1 VGVNRQTLDLYWEQV
16 KKYKPSFFT
25 ALIAIPLASLLID
38 TLLPFF
44 FSQAIGGLTASN
56 QTEVTRSLIV
66 AGIVGFIGVVI
77 NYVGFQSLVRHEAD
91 IRVALSDSVFKKL
104 INKDMRFFVNEKVG
118 GLTSRYIDFVR
129 SHVTLQDLLI
139 IRTLGFVISVGTGL
153 VIVATQSLLLA
164 AVLLLLIT
172 LILLQVKWSI
182 KKREPW
188 RQTRKKMTGEI
199 HGRIADALTNNLIV
213 KTFAGEKYEV
223 EALSKTNKD
232 FRDIYVKD
240 IGFLTTEGSARV
252 LAMTITQLIALSICA
267 SLVFSGHMTIAI
279 AVFILTY
286 LQRIASQL
294 FTLGEMLNGYDQ
306 ALLEAAPMTEILNK
320 PSEILDKPG
329 ALELNDITPSIELRD
344 IRYHYEDDADN
355 DIIKGINLTINP
367 GEKIGLV
374 GHSGAGKTTMTH
386 LLLRFSDVTSGAVLI
401 GGNDVR
407 DVTQRSLRK
416 HIAFVPQEPK
426 LFHRS
431 LRDNIAYD
439 IEATDEMIENA
450 ARQANALE
458 FINKMPNKFDTMVG
472 EGGVKLSG
480 GQRQRIAIAR
490 AILKNAPIL
499 FLDEATS
506 ALDSESEKL
515 IQDALETLM
524 KGRTSIVIAHRLS
537 TIASLDRIVILEN
550 GLIAEQGTHQELLNQ
565 KGIYAKLW
573 SHQSGGFIE
582 E

>member
-1 VGVNRQTLDLYWEQV
+1 MGVNKQTLSLYWEQV

-44 FSQAIGGLTASN
+44 FSQAIGGLTTGN
-56 QTEVTRSLIV
+56 QSEVTNSLIIAGFVGLVGV
-66 AGIVGFIGVVI
+66 AI
-77 NYVGFQSLVRHEAD
+77 NYIGFQNLVRHEAD

-118 GLTSRYIDFVR
+118 GLTSRYIDFIR

-223 EALSKTNKD
+223 EALSKTNKK

-252 LAMTITQLIALSICA
+252 LAMTVTQLITLSICT

-320 PSEILDKPG
+320 PSEILDKSD
-329 ALELNDITPSIELRD
+329 ALELKNIIPSIELRD
-344 IRYHYEDDADN
+344 IHYHYEDDANN
-355 DIIKGINLTINP
+355 DIIKGISLTIKP

-401 GGNDVR
+401 GGHDVR
-407 DVTQRSLRK
+407 DITQRSLRK

-439 IEATDEMIENA
+439 IKATDEMIERA
-450 ARQANALE
+450 AHQANALE